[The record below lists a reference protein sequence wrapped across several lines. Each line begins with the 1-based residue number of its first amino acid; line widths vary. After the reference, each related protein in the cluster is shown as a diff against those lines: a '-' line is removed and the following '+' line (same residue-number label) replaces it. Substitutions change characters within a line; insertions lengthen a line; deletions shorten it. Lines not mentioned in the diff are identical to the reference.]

1 MRASV
6 QLTVLSFKKIA
17 NKNLGYVYPIPDS
30 FLSTMVWTPIWYVTL
45 CFRDQ
50 RNWSPLQKSHQS
62 YRCYVW
68 TEALSSMILC
78 RRKSYWRYSVNIALW
93 CTGALSNV
101 YDSYFKCLTGLP
113 FDIKTNQPASTT
125 PPFPSGGLVCLIT
138 STITDPL
145 SVLVLRISS
154 SLLLGGDK
162 TKGKERKNS

>member
-1 MRASV
+1 MTLHFRDQRGAALPRYRNRAATTSLCV
-6 QLTVLSFKKIA
+6 
-17 NKNLGYVYPIPDS
+17 NR
-30 FLSTMVWTPIWYVTL
+30 TPIWYG
-45 CFRDQ
+45 FRAGA
-50 RNWSPLQKSHQS
+50 KAT
-62 YRCYVW
+62 C
-68 TEALSSMILC
+68 
-78 RRKSYWRYSVNIALW
+78 YSVNIASW

-101 YDSYFKCLTGLP
+101 YDSYFKCLTGLTAP

-125 PPFPSGGLVCLIT
+125 PPFPSAGLVCLIT